1 MRQRLVATWA
11 GLRNSSG
18 PVRPPASRLPLRH
31 VVVRSGSSCGQ
42 RGGAARYKMP
52 SVGATS
58 RVVEGRPPTA
68 GLLAAAVLV
77 VTVAGYNVDVSVPV
91 VKYGPRPTS
100 YFGFSVAQH
109 GVWQRHSNRSLP
121 V

>member
-1 MRQRLVATWA
+1 MR
-11 GLRNSSG
+11 N
-18 PVRPPASRLPLRH
+18 
-31 VVVRSGSSCGQ
+31 
-42 RGGAARYKMP
+42 KMP
-52 SVGATS
+52 AVGTHS
-58 RVVEGRPPTA
+58 MCRGVECLSASGGVLA
-68 GLLAAAVLV
+68 VAAAAVLI

-91 VKYGPRPTS
+91 VKFGPRSTS